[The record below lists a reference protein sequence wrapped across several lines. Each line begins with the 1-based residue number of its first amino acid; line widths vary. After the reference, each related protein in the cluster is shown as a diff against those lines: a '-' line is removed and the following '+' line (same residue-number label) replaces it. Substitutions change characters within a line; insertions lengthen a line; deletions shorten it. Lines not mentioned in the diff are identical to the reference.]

1 MAQNLVAEVEGAK
14 KMRPLGGVCPEVCLL
29 VFKHLVELEDKLR
42 LQQLFEMQ
50 PQQASLGLPSNH
62 RCKGI
67 LQDSRYEKIAISTR
81 FCEPACCVAVQT
93 SYHTKETSVCAFM
106 CAAWCTHLL
115 KSVINGMPMPYASAR
130 VCRSGSIC
138 LLKKLPPAAE
148 DCLGHLYAY
157 VHMTNAFWIFSSDF
171 VLGPRLIM

>member
-1 MAQNLVAEVEGAK
+1 MTTRSATDRETLTSVWLEPGGACTVRSQNRYLWAGPAHLQRWHKILLQRSRAPK
-14 KMRPLGGVCPEVCLL
+14 KPRPLGGVCPEVCLL

-93 SYHTKETSVCAFM
+93 SDHTKETSVCAFM

-115 KSVINGMPMPYASAR
+115 KSVMNGMPMPYASA
-130 VCRSGSIC
+130 
-138 LLKKLPPAAE
+138 
-148 DCLGHLYAY
+148 
-157 VHMTNAFWIFSSDF
+157 
-171 VLGPRLIM
+171 